1 MEALKTS
8 IDAILR
14 HRLSTDAL
22 PNHSSCPEGEDSWC
36 RYNAD
41 PSSYKH
47 KTPLPKAVALAI
59 KPTFDRLKDNKL
71 LERCLAG
78 YNQNAGESFD
88 SVLWKLCP
96 KSVFVGDLA
105 MKLCS
110 SLAVILYYNGCLKLS
125 DVFGN
130 LGLDTGTY
138 CLNEL
143 Q

>member
-1 MEALKTS
+1 MEAMKTS
-8 IDAILR
+8 IDAVLH

-41 PSSYKH
+41 HVSYKH
-47 KTPLPKAVALAI
+47 KTPMP
-59 KPTFDRLKDNKL
+59 
-71 LERCLAG
+71 CLAG
-78 YNQNAGESFD
+78 NNQNAAGRFT

-110 SLAVILYYNGCLKLS
+110 SLAAI
-125 DVFGN
+125 
-130 LGLDTGTY
+130 
-138 CLNEL
+138 
-143 Q
+143 